1 MCALRFDTLR
11 TGFYDPVPT
20 VLSEAK
26 AQTATFFTSGMLHK
40 IWKIRSI
47 DRGQVDALA
56 RVLSVSPLT
65 ATVLCGRGAVES
77 DRARDWLAP
86 SGGLTHDPFL
96 LPDVEPA
103 LDRLHLA
110 VQRGE
115 RVCFYGDYD
124 VDGMSATSL
133 HWLFWRSVGATA
145 EVYIPHRQEEGYGLN
160 EAAIRRLADRGVSVL
175 VTADCGT
182 TSHHE
187 IELAGRLGIEVIVTD
202 HHQIQSP
209 VPRPLAFINPYR
221 PDSRYPF
228 QGLCSGAL
236 AYKLVEAYGRKF
248 GASGVQIETFRDLVA
263 LSSIAD
269 VVPLRDENWV
279 LVRDGLAQMTQ
290 GTRCGI
296 RALTQ
301 CLALNGPWS
310 ASTVGFRV
318 APLLNAAGRLAHAGL
333 GVQLL
338 TTDSDV
344 VALDLVQRLTQ
355 LNLRRRQIEQDITR
369 EAVTQVDAGES
380 PPAIVVGAEGWHVG
394 VLGIVAARLVE
405 RYHRPAIVVAFDQR
419 GHGKGSARGI
429 PGFDVCQA
437 LAECRP
443 FLVAFGGHP
452 MAAGVTVR
460 KEVFSDFRRKFV
472 DVAEGLIDAKMTVP
486 TLEVDADVSLAQIR
500 LPLLQELERLQPF
513 GMGNPEPTF
522 LSKGLSVLEKKV
534 VGDDHLKLLVRQN
547 HSAPLDGIGFRMGG
561 FADALDAGHGRVDAV
576 FSPELDHW
584 KGHRRIQLRLCDLRM
599 SDAEKDAHVVVS
611 CDRD

>member
-1 MCALRFDTLR
+1 M
-11 TGFYDPVPT
+11 
-20 VLSEAK
+20 
-26 AQTATFFTSGMLHK
+26 SGMLHK
-40 IWKIRSI
+40 IWKVRSI
-47 DRGQVDALA
+47 DQGQVDALA
-56 RVLSVSPLT
+56 RVLSISPLT
-65 ATVLCGRGAVES
+65 ATVLWRRGVVEA
-77 DRARDWLAP
+77 DQARGWLLP

-110 VQRGE
+110 IQRGE

-124 VDGMSATSL
+124 VDGICATSL
-133 HWLFWRSVGATA
+133 HLLFWRSVGAKA
-145 EVYIPHRQEEGYGLN
+145 EGYIPHRQEEGYGLN
-160 EAAIRRLADRGVSVL
+160 EAALRRFADEGVSVL

-187 IELAGRLGIEVIVTD
+187 IELAGRLGIAVIVTD

-209 VPRPLAFINPYR
+209 VPRPLALINPYR

-228 QGLCSGAL
+228 HGLCSGAL

-248 GASGVQIETFRDLVA
+248 GASGVPIETFRDLVA

-269 VVPLRDENWV
+269 VVPLRDENRT

-318 APLLNAAGRLAHAGL
+318 APLLNAAGRLDHAGL

-338 TTDSDV
+338 TTDSEA
-344 VALDLVQRLTQ
+344 VALDLVQRLSQ
-355 LNLRRRQIEQDITR
+355 LNLQRRQIERDITQA
-369 EAVTQVDAGES
+369 AVRQVETG
-380 PPAIVVGAEGWHVG
+380 PLPHAIVLGAEGWHSG

-419 GHGKGSARGI
+419 GQGKGSARGI

-452 MAAGVTVR
+452 MAAGVTVK
-460 KEVFSDFRRKFV
+460 KEAFADFRQKFV
-472 DVAEGLIDAKMTVP
+472 EVAEGLIDAKMRVP

-522 LSKGLSVLEKKV
+522 LCQDLSVLEKKV
-534 VGDDHLKLLVRQN
+534 VGDDHLKLVVRQD
-547 HSAPLDGIGFRMGG
+547 HSMPLDGIGFRMGG
-561 FADALDAGHGRVDAV
+561 FADALESGHGRVDAV
-576 FSPELDHW
+576 FSPELNHW
-584 KGHRRIQLRLCDLRM
+584 KGYHRIQLRLCDVRM
-599 SDAEKDAHVVVS
+599 SHAKKGHVVVS
-611 CDRD
+611 CDGD

>member
-1 MCALRFDTLR
+1 M
-11 TGFYDPVPT
+11 
-20 VLSEAK
+20 
-26 AQTATFFTSGMLHK
+26 FFMSGMLHK

-56 RVLSVSPLT
+56 RVLSISPLT

-110 VQRGE
+110 IQRGE

-310 ASTVGFRV
+310 ASTVAFRV

-338 TTDSDV
+338 TTDSEV

-355 LNLRRRQIEQDITR
+355 LNLRRRRIEQDITR
-369 EAVTQVDAGES
+369 EAVTQVEAGES

-419 GHGKGSARGI
+419 GQGKGSARGI

-460 KEVFSDFRRKFV
+460 KEVFSDFRQKFV
-472 DVAEGLIDAKMTVP
+472 EVAEGLIDAKMTVP

-534 VGDDHLKLLVRQN
+534 VGDDHLKLLIRQN

-584 KGHRRIQLRLCDLRM
+584 KGHHRIQLRLCDLRM

>member
-1 MCALRFDTLR
+1 M
-11 TGFYDPVPT
+11 
-20 VLSEAK
+20 
-26 AQTATFFTSGMLHK
+26 SGMLHK

-56 RVLSVSPLT
+56 RVLSISPLT

-110 VQRGE
+110 IQRGE

-160 EAAIRRLADRGVSVL
+160 EAAIRRLADGGVSVL

-310 ASTVGFRV
+310 ASTVAFRV

-338 TTDSDV
+338 TTDSEV

-355 LNLRRRQIEQDITR
+355 LNLRRRRIEQDITR
-369 EAVTQVDAGES
+369 EAVTQVEAGES

-419 GHGKGSARGI
+419 GQGKGSARGI
-429 PGFDVCQA
+429 PCFDVCQA

-460 KEVFSDFRRKFV
+460 KEVFSDFRQKFV
-472 DVAEGLIDAKMTVP
+472 EVAEGLIDAKMTVP

-584 KGHRRIQLRLCDLRM
+584 KGYHRIQLRLCDLRM

>member
-1 MCALRFDTLR
+1 M
-11 TGFYDPVPT
+11 
-20 VLSEAK
+20 
-26 AQTATFFTSGMLHK
+26 SGMLHK

-47 DRGQVDALA
+47 DRGQVDDLA
-56 RVLSVSPLT
+56 RVLSISPLT

-110 VQRGE
+110 IQRGE

-310 ASTVGFRV
+310 ASTVAFRV

-338 TTDSDV
+338 TTDSEV

-355 LNLRRRQIEQDITR
+355 LNLRRRRIEQDITR
-369 EAVTQVDAGES
+369 EAVTQVEAGES

-419 GHGKGSARGI
+419 GQGKGSARGI

-460 KEVFSDFRRKFV
+460 KEVFSDFRQKFV
-472 DVAEGLIDAKMTVP
+472 EVAEGLIDAKMTVP

-584 KGHRRIQLRLCDLRM
+584 KGYHRIQLRLCDLRM

>member
-1 MCALRFDTLR
+1 M
-11 TGFYDPVPT
+11 
-20 VLSEAK
+20 
-26 AQTATFFTSGMLHK
+26 SGMLHK

-56 RVLSVSPLT
+56 RVLSISPLT

-110 VQRGE
+110 IQRGE

-160 EAAIRRLADRGVSVL
+160 EAAIRRLADGGVSVL

-310 ASTVGFRV
+310 ASTVAFRV

-338 TTDSDV
+338 TTDSEV
-344 VALDLVQRLTQ
+344 VALDLVLRLTQ
-355 LNLRRRQIEQDITR
+355 LNLRRRRIEQDITR
-369 EAVTQVDAGES
+369 EAVTQVEAGES

-419 GHGKGSARGI
+419 GQGKGSARGI

-460 KEVFSDFRRKFV
+460 KEVFSDFRQKFV
-472 DVAEGLIDAKMTVP
+472 EVAEGLIDAKMTVP

-534 VGDDHLKLLVRQN
+534 VGDDHLKLLIRQN

-584 KGHRRIQLRLCDLRM
+584 KGYHRIQLRLCDLRM

>member
-1 MCALRFDTLR
+1 M
-11 TGFYDPVPT
+11 
-20 VLSEAK
+20 
-26 AQTATFFTSGMLHK
+26 
-40 IWKIRSI
+40 
-47 DRGQVDALA
+47 
-56 RVLSVSPLT
+56 
-65 ATVLCGRGAVES
+65 
-77 DRARDWLAP
+77 P

-110 VQRGE
+110 IQRGE
-115 RVCFYGDYD
+115 RICFYGDYD

-133 HWLFWRSVGATA
+133 HLLFWRSVGATA

-160 EAAIRRLADRGVSVL
+160 EAAVRRFADGGVSVL

-355 LNLRRRQIEQDITR
+355 LNLRRRQIEQDVTR
-369 EAVTQVDAGES
+369 EAVTQVEAGES

-419 GHGKGSARGI
+419 GQGKGSARGI

-460 KEVFSDFRRKFV
+460 KDAFSDFRQKFV
-472 DVAEGLIDAKMTVP
+472 EVAEGLIDAKMTVP
-486 TLEVDADVSLAQIR
+486 TLEVDADVSLSQIR

-547 HSAPLDGIGFRMGG
+547 HSMPLDGIGFRMGG

-584 KGHRRIQLRLCDLRM
+584 KGYHRIQLRLRDVRM
-599 SDAEKDAHVVVS
+599 SDAEREEHVVVS
-611 CDRD
+611 RDRD

>member
-1 MCALRFDTLR
+1 M
-11 TGFYDPVPT
+11 
-20 VLSEAK
+20 
-26 AQTATFFTSGMLHK
+26 SGMLHK

-47 DRGQVDALA
+47 DREQVDALA
-56 RVLSVSPLT
+56 RVLSISPLT

-77 DRARDWLAP
+77 DRARDWLVP

-110 VQRGE
+110 IQRGE

-160 EAAIRRLADRGVSVL
+160 EAAIRRFADGGVSVL

-269 VVPLRDENWV
+269 VVPLQDENWV

-310 ASTVGFRV
+310 ASTVAFRV

-338 TTDSDV
+338 TTDSEV

-355 LNLRRRQIEQDITR
+355 LNLRRRRIEQDITR
-369 EAVTQVDAGES
+369 EAVTQVEAGES

-419 GHGKGSARGI
+419 GQGKGSARGI

-460 KEVFSDFRRKFV
+460 KEVFSDFRQKFV
-472 DVAEGLIDAKMTVP
+472 EVAEGLIDAKMTVP

-547 HSAPLDGIGFRMGG
+547 HSTPLDGIGFRMGG

-584 KGHRRIQLRLCDLRM
+584 KGHHRIQLRLCDLRM

-611 CDRD
+611 RDRD

>member
-1 MCALRFDTLR
+1 M
-11 TGFYDPVPT
+11 
-20 VLSEAK
+20 
-26 AQTATFFTSGMLHK
+26 SGMLHK
-40 IWKIRSI
+40 IWKVRSI
-47 DRGQVDALA
+47 DQGQVDALA
-56 RVLSVSPLT
+56 RVLSISPLT
-65 ATVLCGRGAVES
+65 ATVLWRRGVVET
-77 DRARDWLAP
+77 DQARGWLLP

-110 VQRGE
+110 IQRGE

-124 VDGMSATSL
+124 VDGICATSL
-133 HWLFWRSVGATA
+133 HLLFWRSVGAKA
-145 EVYIPHRQEEGYGLN
+145 EGYIPHRQAEGYGLN
-160 EAAIRRLADRGVSVL
+160 EAALRRLADGGVSVL

-187 IELAGRLGIEVIVTD
+187 IELAGRLGIAVIVTD

-209 VPRPLAFINPYR
+209 VPRPLALINPYR
-221 PDSRYPF
+221 LDSRYPF
-228 QGLCSGAL
+228 HGLCSGAL

-248 GASGVQIETFRDLVA
+248 GASGVPIETFRDLVA

-269 VVPLRDENWV
+269 VVPLRDENRT

-301 CLALNGPWS
+301 CLGLNGPWS

-318 APLLNAAGRLAHAGL
+318 APLLNAAGRLDHAGL

-338 TTDSDV
+338 TTDSEA
-344 VALDLVQRLTQ
+344 VALDLAQRLSQ
-355 LNLRRRQIEQDITR
+355 LNLQRRRIEHDITQA
-369 EAVTQVDAGES
+369 AVTQVETG
-380 PPAIVVGAEGWHVG
+380 PLPHAIVLGAEGWHSG

-419 GHGKGSARGI
+419 GQGKGSARGI

-452 MAAGVTVR
+452 MAAGVTVK
-460 KEVFSDFRRKFV
+460 KEAFADFRQKFV
-472 DVAEGLIDAKMTVP
+472 EVAGGLIDVKMKVP
-486 TLEVDADVSLAQIR
+486 TLEVDADVSLSQIR

-522 LSKGLSVLEKKV
+522 LCQDLSVLEKKV
-534 VGDDHLKLLVRQN
+534 VGDDHLKLVVRQD
-547 HSAPLDGIGFRMGG
+547 HSMPLDGIGFRMGG
-561 FADALDAGHGRVDAV
+561 FADDLEAGDGRVDAV
-576 FSPELDHW
+576 FSPELNHW
-584 KGHRRIQLRLCDLRM
+584 KGYHRIQLRLCDVRM
-599 SDAEKDAHVVVS
+599 SHAKKGHAVVS
-611 CDRD
+611 CDGD